1 MRNLRVNKKSLMQE
15 GGQQQAAQQQAA
27 QQQAAQQQA
36 EMQQAGVSDLVES
49 IRGAMEQGAD
59 IKQVI
64 VELANQRIPT
74 EDIQQALL
82 AAGNDESDV
91 MDAFSEL
98 ESMQKR
104 VQQEKTQQPQQQ
116 QMQDGD
122 EVSNEDMMS
131 RDPSEEIPEEDKFQ
145 EQGGWQY
152 RKDGDKYYTREVGED
167 NWRQAKGDPLTNIKW
182 KIYGEDEKAFRQ
194 YEHKTKM
201 AEAKRKMQERE
212 TAAKKKLDASKP
224 SDGIPTMADIL
235 KGGYKVKL
243 IEYPKGYN
251 GPGGPMPPGH
261 IESILVDANGKPV
274 SHYMD
279 ADNKKQE
286 AFVNKWTNSDYNRGP
301 GARRGKHFASKAKLD
316 DRLEEAGMRSADL
329 ELSEDQLANYLYSA
343 GLEDSQVY
351 DFMNNNCADGV
362 CRAFG
367 IDDKSVGKALPFFK
381 DGQLT
386 DPSMVFNTIT
396 KNFGVTPKGAQ
407 VSRTQQVKDIADQLL
422 PKFIHSGNNP
432 GVKTGLDLNHLIQ
445 TTGDLYKGA
454 RDTYNYIDNDLG
466 DDIQEGFYD
475 VMEGAEDAYDRFGKW
490 TGLYKQ
496 GGGLNRD
503 QRALLPKGRRSTIN
517 QFFGERDGYVAN
529 PLSNYMPM
537 DLGMKGDPINAANAF
552 AESMSNLFSGKIN
565 PETGLM
571 SGAFRDNRAKRKRH
585 KLSKADDYNYK
596 ITVDPNDPN
605 YDPDKLNYSTSARD
619 LYEASENGTPLPT
632 KEEAAAD
639 LIPRTSIKFN
649 PETQKYETLV
659 MPKDVDWDLYT
670 NKGKG
675 KVRREYKKAMSEA
688 TSDMMNLSDFI
699 DRGKNLSEEERQQLS
714 QVAEDM
720 GAFNASKDLPEN
732 TTFGVDESGQS
743 VYYAPDAAPEN
754 NNQILN
760 DIMMMNSNK
769 PDWQNYN
776 PTSFYNQRRFG
787 GKAQPGVEVASNDT
801 EFVPEVSQEQAAY
814 DAAKA
819 AYDEE
824 MARVMAVRKKTSDLA
839 RQYGENN
846 ASYSDVGI
854 SDNLAKWV
862 DDTGFACNTYS
873 CQIMREAGATIPE
886 GTKPFKLNGRTYGPG
901 DKLPIIPGNAQF
913 NSNAENFGF
922 ELQPKGTMPTEEGD
936 LIRGHM
942 YNQPGGASSGSQ
954 HSVISAGYGD
964 DDFLDLYN
972 NPGAVYGGYKSRADY
987 ENDPMRTGVYDDG
1000 REGYYETDSGVM
1012 RYVGATSALKA
1023 KMMEAEAAL
1032 SKIRE
1037 ANAWQ
1042 DPELNYSREKGGQP
1056 QQMIPMEPG
1065 MMEMYMPSN
1074 PMIEIAEGERQRLSE
1089 MEGQSNRRYRT
1100 ALEELQKMA
1109 VGGAMDLPEDPPGT
1123 PQPLAGKKRFHKFVK
1138 PNAMV
1143 GDSDWANIDKS
1154 GLSEEQLGI
1163 VDSSAFKM
1171 DPRSFRGQVPGKVM
1185 RTQRKANKAIMEPGQ
1200 GFSISKPQHE
1210 KYNWKLNAK
1219 LHGQDQERDRQRARE
1234 AGITGDTLEDYG
1246 RKERSSGFTFGRER
1260 NKPNEFTK
1268 VGKFI
1273 SKIRHPFD
1281 KDSQVQHNPTKFW
1294 NLTDRKIKKSGGSV
1308 ELDTETIAKLMALG
1322 AEIKYL

>member
-1 MRNLRVNKKSLMQE
+1 
-15 GGQQQAAQQQAA
+15 
-27 QQQAAQQQA
+27 
-36 EMQQAGVSDLVES
+36 
-49 IRGAMEQGAD
+49 
-59 IKQVI
+59 
-64 VELANQRIPT
+64 
-74 EDIQQALL
+74 
-82 AAGNDESDV
+82 
-91 MDAFSEL
+91 
-98 ESMQKR
+98 
-104 VQQEKTQQPQQQ
+104 
-116 QMQDGD
+116 
-122 EVSNEDMMS
+122 
-131 RDPSEEIPEEDKFQ
+131 
-145 EQGGWQY
+145 
-152 RKDGDKYYTREVGED
+152 
-167 NWRQAKGDPLTNIKW
+167 
-182 KIYGEDEKAFRQ
+182 
-194 YEHKTKM
+194 
-201 AEAKRKMQERE
+201 
-212 TAAKKKLDASKP
+212 
-224 SDGIPTMADIL
+224 
-235 KGGYKVKL
+235 
-243 IEYPKGYN
+243 
-251 GPGGPMPPGH
+251 
-261 IESILVDANGKPV
+261 
-274 SHYMD
+274 
-279 ADNKKQE
+279 
-286 AFVNKWTNSDYNRGP
+286 
-301 GARRGKHFASKAKLD
+301 
-316 DRLEEAGMRSADL
+316 
-329 ELSEDQLANYLYSA
+329 
-343 GLEDSQVY
+343 
-351 DFMNNNCADGV
+351 
-362 CRAFG
+362 
-367 IDDKSVGKALPFFK
+367 
-381 DGQLT
+381 
-386 DPSMVFNTIT
+386 
-396 KNFGVTPKGAQ
+396 
-407 VSRTQQVKDIADQLL
+407 
-422 PKFIHSGNNP
+422 
-432 GVKTGLDLNHLIQ
+432 
-445 TTGDLYKGA
+445 
-454 RDTYNYIDNDLG
+454 
-466 DDIQEGFYD
+466 
-475 VMEGAEDAYDRFGKW
+475 MEGAEDAYDRFGKW
-490 TGLYKQ
+490 TGLYER
-496 GGGLNRD
+496 GGAFNRD

-571 SGAFRDNRAKRKRH
+571 SGAFRDNKAKRKRH

-605 YDPDKLNYSTSARD
+605 YDPDKLNYSTNARD
-619 LYEASENGTPLPT
+619 LYEASKDGTPLPT

-675 KVRREYKKAMSEA
+675 KVRREYKKAMEEA
-688 TSDMMNLSDFI
+688 RSDMMNLSDFI
-699 DRGKNLSEEERQQLS
+699 DRGKNLSEEERQQFL
-714 QVAEDM
+714 QVGEDM
-720 GAFNASKDLPEN
+720 AAFNASKDLPEN

-787 GKAQPGVEVASNDT
+787 GKAQPGIEVASNDT

-839 RQYGENN
+839 RQHGEAG

-854 SDNLAKWV
+854 SDNLANWV
-862 DDTGFACNTYS
+862 NNTGFACNTYS

-901 DKLPIIPGNAQF
+901 DPLPIIPGNAQF

-942 YNQPGGASSGSQ
+942 YDQPGGPSSGSQ

-964 DDFLDLYN
+964 DDTLDLYN
-972 NPGAVYGGYKSRADY
+972 NPGNVYSGYSLRRQDGS
-987 ENDPMRTGVYDDG
+987 DPMATG
-1000 REGYYETDSGVM
+1000 EGDYYTDDSGVM
-1012 RYVGATSALKA
+1012 KYVGATPGLKA

-1042 DPELNYSREKGGQP
+1042 DPQLNYSREKGGQT

-1089 MEGQSNRRYRT
+1089 MEGQGNRRYRM

-1109 VGGAMDLPEDPPGT
+1109 PGGAVDFPNPSDPPV
-1123 PQPLAGKKRFHKFVK
+1123 PQPLKGKKRFHKFVK
-1138 PNAMV
+1138 SDAML
-1143 GDSDWANIDKS
+1143 GDTDYANIDRS
-1154 GLSEEQLGI
+1154 GLSKDQLGI
-1163 VDSSAFKM
+1163 VDSAEFRM
-1171 DPRSFRGQVPGKVM
+1171 DPRSFRGQVPGDVM
-1185 RTQRKANKAIMEPGQ
+1185 RTQRKANKAIMEPGR
-1200 GFSISKPQHE
+1200 GFGISKPQHE
-1210 KYNWKLNAK
+1210 RYNWKLNAK
-1219 LHGQDQERDRQRARE
+1219 LHGQDQERDRQRAEE
-1234 AGITGDTLEDYG
+1234 AGITGDALEGYG
-1246 RKERSSGFTFGRER
+1246 RKERSSGFNFGRER
-1260 NKPNEFTK
+1260 DKPNEFTK
-1268 VGKFI
+1268 VGKFM
-1273 SKIRHPFD
+1273 SKVRHPFD
-1281 KDSQVQHNPTKFW
+1281 KDKQIQHNPTRFW
-1294 NLTDRKIKKSGGSV
+1294 NLTGGKIKKSGGSV

>member
-1 MRNLRVNKKSLMQE
+1 MKIKRLNKKSLMQD
-15 GGQQQAAQQQAA
+15 GGQQVEQQQAEQV
-27 QQQAAQQQA
+27 QQQQMQQQQ

-49 IRGAMEQGAD
+49 VRSAIEQGAD

-82 AAGNDESDV
+82 AAGNDESDI

-98 ESMQKR
+98 ESMQR
-104 VQQEKTQQPQQQ
+104 QAAQEKAQQQPQQQ
-116 QMQDGD
+116 MAQDGN

-131 RDPSEEIPEEDKFQ
+131 RDPSEEIAEEDKFQ

-152 RKDGDKYYTREVGED
+152 RKDGDKYYTRKVGED
-167 NWRQAKGDPLTNIKW
+167 NWRQAEGDPLTNIKW
-182 KIYGEDEKAFRQ
+182 KIYGEDEKAFRE
-194 YEHKTKM
+194 YEHKAKL
-201 AEAKRKMQERE
+201 AEAKKKMQQRQA
-212 TAAKKKLDASKP
+212 AAKEKLSKTE
-224 SDGIPTMADIL
+224 SSSGIPTKADIL
-235 KGGYKVKL
+235 KGGYKVRL
-243 IEYPKGYN
+243 IEYPKGYTSPS
-251 GPGGPMPPGH
+251 GATMPPGH
-261 IESILVDANGKPV
+261 IESILVDSEGRPV

-279 ADNKKQE
+279 ASNKKQE
-286 AFVNKWTNSDYNRGP
+286 AFVNKWTDHDYNRGP
-301 GARRGKHFASKAKLD
+301 NAGWGRHFRSKATLD
-316 DRLEEAGMRSADL
+316 KKLEEEGMRYADL
-329 ELSEDQLANYLYSA
+329 SLNEDQMINYLYSA
-343 GLEDSQVY
+343 GLEDNQVY
-351 DFMNNNCADGV
+351 DFINNNCADGV

-367 IDDKSVGKALPFFK
+367 IDDKSVGKALPLFP
-381 DGQLT
+381 GGTLT

-396 KNFGVTPKGAQ
+396 KNFGVTPKGAPQ
-407 VSRTQQVKDIADQLL
+407 VSRTQQVKDMANLL

-432 GVKTGLDLNHLIQ
+432 GVKTGLDLNHLIDF
-445 TTGDLYKGA
+445 TGDLYKGT

-490 TGLYKQ
+490 TGWYER
-496 GGGLNRD
+496 GGAFNRD

-517 QFFGERDGYVAN
+517 QFFGERDGYVSN

-552 AESMSNLFSGKIN
+552 AESMSNLFSGQID

-571 SGAFRDNRAKRKRH
+571 SGAFRDNKAKRKRH

-619 LYEASENGTPLPT
+619 LYEASKNGTPLPT
-632 KEEAAAD
+632 KKESAED

-649 PETQKYETLV
+649 PESQKYETLV

-675 KVRREYKKAMSEA
+675 KVRGEYKKAMEEARSGMMDLSE
-688 TSDMMNLSDFI
+688 FI
-699 DRGKNLSEEERQQLS
+699 GRGKNLSKEQREQLS
-714 QVAEDM
+714 QIGEDM
-720 GAFNASKDLPEN
+720 DAFNASKDIPEN

-754 NNQILN
+754 NDEILN

-787 GKAQPGVEVASNDT
+787 GKAQPGTEVASNDT

-839 RQYGENN
+839 RQHGEAG

-854 SDNLAKWV
+854 SDNLANWINN
-862 DDTGFACNTYS
+862 TGYACNTYS

-886 GTKPFKLNGRTYGPG
+886 GTEPFEMNGRTYRPG

-913 NSNAENFGF
+913 NSYADKLGF
-922 ELQPKGTMPTEEGD
+922 ELMPKGTMPTEEAD

-964 DDFLDLYN
+964 DDTLDLYN
-972 NPGAVYGGYKSRADY
+972 NPGNVYSGYSLRRQDGS
-987 ENDPMRTGVYDDG
+987 DPMATG
-1000 REGYYETDSGVM
+1000 EGNYYTDDSGVM
-1012 RYVGATSALKA
+1012 RYVGATPTLKA
-1023 KMMEAEAAL
+1023 KMMEAETAL
-1032 SKIRE
+1032 NKIRE

-1074 PMIEIAEGERQRLSE
+1074 PMIEIAEGERKRLSE
-1089 MEGQSNRRYRT
+1089 MEGQGNRRYRL

-1109 VGGAMDLPEDPPGT
+1109 PGGAVDFPNPTDPPV
-1123 PQPLAGKKRFHKFVK
+1123 PQPLKGKKRFHKFVK
-1138 PNAMV
+1138 SDAMV
-1143 GDSDWANIDKS
+1143 GDTDYANIDRS
-1154 GLSEEQLGI
+1154 GLSEDQLGI
-1163 VDSSAFKM
+1163 VDSAEFRM
-1171 DPRSFRGQVPGKVM
+1171 DPRSFRGQVPGNVM

-1200 GFSISKPQHE
+1200 GFGISKPKNE
-1210 KYNWKLNAK
+1210 RYNWKLNAK
-1219 LHGQDQERDRQRARE
+1219 LHRQDQDSDYARARE
-1234 AGITGDTLEDYG
+1234 AGVTGDSLGDYG
-1246 RKERSSGFTFGRER
+1246 RKQSPDRLRTGRPYSPDRQWDGVKGNLQRIFTDKEYSGAWFP
-1260 NKPNEFTK
+1260 KK
-1268 VGKFI
+1268 
-1273 SKIRHPFD
+1273 
-1281 KDSQVQHNPTKFW
+1281 
-1294 NLTDRKIKKSGGSV
+1294 KIKETGGSA

>member
-1 MRNLRVNKKSLMQE
+1 MQD
-15 GGQQQAAQQQAA
+15 GGQQVEQQQAEQV
-27 QQQAAQQQA
+27 QQQQMQQQQ

-49 IRGAMEQGAD
+49 VRSAIEQGAD

-82 AAGNDESDV
+82 AAGNDESDI

-98 ESMQKR
+98 ESMQR
-104 VQQEKTQQPQQQ
+104 QAAQEKAQQQPQQQ
-116 QMQDGD
+116 MAQDGD
-122 EVSNEDMMS
+122 EVSDEDMMS
-131 RDPSEEIPEEDKFQ
+131 RDSSEEIAEEDKFQ

-152 RKDGDKYYTREVGED
+152 RKDGDKYYTRKVGED
-167 NWRQAKGDPLTNIKW
+167 NWRQAKGDPLTNIKY
-182 KIYGEDEKAFRQ
+182 KIYGEDEKAFRE
-194 YEHKTKM
+194 YEHKTKI
-201 AEAKRKMQERE
+201 AEAKKKMQQRE
-212 TAAKKKLDASKP
+212 AAAKEKLSKTE
-224 SDGIPTMADIL
+224 SSSGIPTMADIL

-251 GPGGPMPPGH
+251 GPGGQMQPGH
-261 IESILVDANGKPV
+261 IESILVDSEGKPV

-286 AFVNKWTNSDYNRGP
+286 AFINKWQKSDYNRGP
-301 GARRGKHFASKAKLD
+301 NAWRGKHFRDRASLNE
-316 DRLEEAGMRSADL
+316 RLEEEGMRYADI
-329 ELSEDQLANYLYSA
+329 ELNEDQLTNYLYSA

-351 DFMNNNCADGV
+351 DFVNNNCADGI
-362 CRAFG
+362 CRGFG
-367 IDDKSVGKALPFFK
+367 IDDESVGKPLPL
-381 DGQLT
+381 DILEHGRLT

-396 KNFGVTPKGAQ
+396 KNFGVTPKGAPQ
-407 VSRTQQVKDIADQLL
+407 VPRTQQIKDLTRL
-422 PKFIHSGNNP
+422 TEYP
-432 GVKTGLDLNHLIQ
+432 VLNA
-445 TTGDLYKGA
+445 YKDMNIIDPLSNVYKNVRSIKNDA
-454 RDTYNYIDNDLG
+454 VDAYNYIDNDLG

-475 VMEGAEDAYDRFGKW
+475 VMEGAEDAVDSFGKW
-490 TGLYKQ
+490 TGLYQ
-496 GGGLNRD
+496 RGGAFNRD

-517 QFFGERDGYVAN
+517 QFFGERDGYVSN

-552 AESMSNLFSGKIN
+552 AESMSNLFSGQID

-571 SGAFRDNRAKRKRH
+571 SGAFRDNKAKRKRH
-585 KLSKADDYNYK
+585 KLSKADDYDYN

-605 YDPDKLNYSTSARD
+605 YDPDKLNYSTNARD
-619 LYEASENGTPLPT
+619 LYEASKNGTPLPT
-632 KEEAAAD
+632 KKEVAED
-639 LIPRTSIKFN
+639 LIPRSSIKFN

-675 KVRREYKKAMSEA
+675 KVKREYKKAMEEARSGMMDLSE
-688 TSDMMNLSDFI
+688 FI
-699 DRGKNLSEEERQQLS
+699 GRGKNLSKEQKEELS
-714 QVAEDM
+714 QIGKDM
-720 GAFNASKDLPEN
+720 DAFNASKDIPEN

-743 VYYAPDAAPEN
+743 VYYAPNKAPEN
-754 NNQILN
+754 NDEILN

-787 GKAQPGVEVASNDT
+787 GKAQPGTEVASNDT

-839 RQYGENN
+839 RQHGEAG

-854 SDNLAKWV
+854 SDNLANWIN
-862 DDTGFACNTYS
+862 DTGFACNTYS

-886 GTKPFKLNGRTYGPG
+886 GTEPFKMNGRTYRPG

-913 NSNAENFGF
+913 NSYADNLGF
-922 ELQPKGTMPTEEGD
+922 ELMPKGTMPTEEGD

-954 HSVISAGYGD
+954 HSVISGGYGD
-964 DDFLDLYN
+964 DETLDLYN
-972 NPGAVYGGYKSRADY
+972 NPGNVYSGYNLRYQDGT
-987 ENDPMRTGVYDDG
+987 DPMATG
-1000 REGYYETDSGVM
+1000 EGNYYTDDSGVM
-1012 RYVGATSALKA
+1012 RYVGDTPTLKA
-1023 KMMEAEAAL
+1023 KMAEAEAAL
-1032 SKIRE
+1032 NKIRE

-1042 DPELNYSREKGGQP
+1042 DPEINYSREKGGQP

-1074 PMIEIAEGERQRLSE
+1074 PMIEVAEGERQRLSE
-1089 MEGQSNRRYRT
+1089 MEGQGNRRYRM

-1109 VGGAMDLPEDPPGT
+1109 PGGAVDFPNPTDPPV
-1123 PQPLAGKKRFHKFVK
+1123 PQPLKGKKRFHKFVK
-1138 PNAMV
+1138 PNTMV
-1143 GDSDWANIDKS
+1143 GDTDYANIDRS
-1154 GLSEEQLGI
+1154 GLSEDQLGI
-1163 VDSSAFKM
+1163 VDSAEFRM

-1219 LHGQDQERDRQRARE
+1219 LHGQDQDRDRQRAAE
-1234 AGITGDTLEDYG
+1234 AGITGDALEGYG
-1246 RKERSSGFTFGRER
+1246 RKERGSGFTFGRER
-1260 NKPNEFTK
+1260 HTPNEFTK
-1268 VGKFI
+1268 VGKFM
-1273 SKIRHPFD
+1273 SKVKHPFD
-1281 KDSQVQHNPTKFW
+1281 KDKQIQHNPTRFW
-1294 NLTDRKIKKSGGSV
+1294 NLTGGKIKQSGGSV

>member
-1 MRNLRVNKKSLMQE
+1 MKIKRLNKKSLMQE
-15 GGQQQAAQQQAA
+15 GGQQAEQQQAEQI
-27 QQQAAQQQA
+27 QQQQMQQQQ

-49 IRGAMEQGAD
+49 VRSAIEQGAD

-82 AAGNDESDV
+82 AAGNEESDI

-98 ESMQKR
+98 ESMQRR
-104 VQQEKTQQPQQQ
+104 VMQEKSQQQPQQQ
-116 QMQDGD
+116 MAQDGD
-122 EVSNEDMMS
+122 EVSDEDMMS
-131 RDPSEEIPEEDKFQ
+131 RDPSEEIPEENKFQ

-152 RKDGDKYYTREVGED
+152 RKDGDKYYTRKVGED

-182 KIYGEDEKAFRQ
+182 KIYGEDEKAFRE

-212 TAAKKKLDASKP
+212 AAKKKSGTTE
-224 SDGIPTMADIL
+224 SSSGIPTMADIL

-243 IEYPKGYN
+243 IEYPKGYD
-251 GPGGPMPPGH
+251 GPGGPMQPGH
-261 IESILVDANGKPV
+261 IESILVDANGRPV

-279 ADNKKQE
+279 ADNVKRE
-286 AFVNKWTNSDYNRGP
+286 AYVNKWTDSDYNRGP
-301 GARRGKHFASKAKLD
+301 AATRGKHFASKAKLD
-316 DRLEEAGMRSADL
+316 SRLEEPGMRYADL

-367 IDDKSVGKALPFFK
+367 IDDKSVGKSLPIIPEGK
-381 DGQLT
+381 LT

-396 KNFGVTPKGAQ
+396 KNFGVTPKGAPQ
-407 VSRTQQVKDIADQLL
+407 VPRTQQLKDMSRTKYPILNMYKDINVIDPL
-422 PKFIHSGNNP
+422 SN
-432 GVKTGLDLNHLIQ
+432 V
-445 TTGDLYKGA
+445 YKNLRSLKNDA
-454 RDTYNYIDNDLG
+454 VNTYDYIDNDLG

-475 VMEGAEDAYDRFGKW
+475 TMESVEDAYDRFGKW
-490 TGLYKQ
+490 TGLYQ
-496 GGGLNRD
+496 PGGEFNRD

-552 AESMSNLFSGKIN
+552 AESMSNLFSGQIN

-571 SGAFRDNRAKRKRH
+571 SGAFRDNKAKRKRH

-605 YDPDKLNYSTSARD
+605 YDPDKLNYSTNARD
-619 LYEASENGTPLPT
+619 LYEASRNGTPLPT
-632 KEEAAAD
+632 KKEAAED
-639 LIPRTSIKFN
+639 IIPRASIKFN

-659 MPKDVDWDLYT
+659 MPKDIDWDLFT

-675 KVRREYKKAMSEA
+675 KVRREYKKAMDDQRSNMIDLS
-688 TSDMMNLSDFI
+688 TVLSDLDEF
-699 DRGKNLSEEERQQLS
+699 S
-714 QVAEDM
+714 A
-720 GAFNASKDLPEN
+720 AKDLPEG
-732 TTFGVDESGQS
+732 TSFGLDEAGT
-743 VYYAPDAAPEN
+743 VYYGPNANPIDNRDDA
-754 NNQILN
+754 QKLN
-760 DIMMMNSNK
+760 DDIMMMNTSNTS
-769 PDWQNYN
+769 WQDFNAS
-776 PTSFYNQRRFG
+776 PFYNQRRFG
-787 GKAQPGVEVASNDT
+787 GKAQPGTEVASNDA

-819 AYDEE
+819 AYDKE

-839 RQYGENN
+839 RQHGESG

-854 SDNLAKWV
+854 SDNLANWIN
-862 DDTGFACNTYS
+862 DTGFACNTYS

-886 GTKPFKLNGRTYGPG
+886 GTEPFKMNGRTYRPG

-913 NSNAENFGF
+913 NSYADNLGF
-922 ELQPKGTMPTEEGD
+922 ELMPKGTMPTEEGD

-942 YNQPGGASSGSQ
+942 YSSAPGAGSGSF
-954 HSVISAGYGD
+954 HSVLSAGYGD
-964 DDFLDLYN
+964 DDILDLYN
-972 NPGAVYGGYKSRADY
+972 NPG
-987 ENDPMRTGVYDDG
+987 GVYSGYRKRPQDG
-1000 REGYYETDSGVM
+1000 SDAMATGEGNYYSDDSGVM
-1012 RYVGATSALKA
+1012 RYVGATPALKA

-1032 SKIRE
+1032 NKIRE

-1042 DPELNYSREKGGQP
+1042 DPEINYSREKGGQP

-1089 MEGQSNRRYRT
+1089 MEGEGNRKYRM

-1109 VGGAMDLPEDPPGT
+1109 PGGAVDFPDPTDPPTGN
-1123 PQPLAGKKRFHKFVK
+1123 PQPLRGKERFHKFVK
-1138 PNAMV
+1138 PDAQV
-1143 GDSDWANIDKS
+1143 GDTDYANIDRS
-1154 GLSEEQLGI
+1154 GLSEEELGI
-1163 VDSSAFKM
+1163 VDSAAFRM
-1171 DPRSFRGQVPGKVM
+1171 DPRSFRGQVPFNVM

-1200 GFSISKPQHE
+1200 GIYGVDLIHDPNYVPFDFDKQRKRQRRQGSDNDDYSGKMSKPRT
-1210 KYNWKLNAK
+1210 
-1219 LHGQDQERDRQRARE
+1219 GTRRPMRQDH
-1234 AGITGDTLEDYG
+1234 
-1246 RKERSSGFTFGRER
+1246 
-1260 NKPNEFTK
+1260 NFTK
-1268 VGKFI
+1268 VGKFAHNI
-1273 SKIRHPFD
+1273 APWNWSEDR
-1281 KDSQVQHNPTKFW
+1281 QVRNNPTRFW
-1294 NLTDRKIKKSGGSV
+1294 NLTSPKIKESGGSV

>member
-1 MRNLRVNKKSLMQE
+1 MQD
-15 GGQQQAAQQQAA
+15 GGQQVEQQQAEQV
-27 QQQAAQQQA
+27 QQQQMQQQQ

-49 IRGAMEQGAD
+49 VRSAIEQGAD

-64 VELANQRIPT
+64 VELANQKIPT

-82 AAGNDESDV
+82 AAGNDESDI

-98 ESMQKR
+98 ESMQRR
-104 VQQEKTQQPQQQ
+104 VAQEKAQQQPQQQ
-116 QMQDGD
+116 MAQDGD
-122 EVSNEDMMS
+122 EVSDEDMMS
-131 RDPSEEIPEEDKFQ
+131 RDPSEEIAEEDKFQ

-152 RKDGDKYYTREVGED
+152 RKDGDKYYTRKVGED
-167 NWRQAKGDPLTNIKW
+167 NWRQAKGDPLTNIKY
-182 KIYGEDEKAFRQ
+182 KIYGEDEKAFRE
-194 YEHKTKM
+194 YEHKTKI
-201 AEAKRKMQERE
+201 AEAKKKMQQRE
-212 TAAKKKLDASKP
+212 AAAKEKLSKTE
-224 SDGIPTMADIL
+224 SSSGIPTMADIL

-251 GPGGPMPPGH
+251 GPGGQMPPGH
-261 IESILVDANGKPV
+261 IESILVDSEGRPV

-279 ADNKKQE
+279 ADNKKRE
-286 AFVNKWTNSDYNRGP
+286 AFVNKWTNSNYNRGP
-301 GARRGKHFASKAKLD
+301 GDSRGHQFESRGKLNA
-316 DRLEEAGMRSADL
+316 RLEEPGMRYADL
-329 ELSEDQLANYLYSA
+329 NLSEDQLANYLYSA

-367 IDDKSVGKALPFFK
+367 IDDKSVGKSLPIVPE
-381 DGQLT
+381 GTLT

-396 KNFGVTPKGAQ
+396 KNFGVTPKGAPQ
-407 VSRTQQVKDIADQLL
+407 VSRTQQVKDIADSVL
-422 PKFIHSGNNP
+422 PKWLHSGNNP
-432 GVKTGLDLNHLIQ
+432 GVRTGLDLNHLIQ

-475 VMEGAEDAYDRFGKW
+475 VMEGAEDAYDSFGKW
-490 TGLYKQ
+490 TGLYQ
-496 GGGLNRD
+496 RGGAFNRD

-517 QFFGERDGYVAN
+517 QFFGERDGYVSN

-552 AESMSNLFSGKIN
+552 AESMSNLFSGQID

-571 SGAFRDNRAKRKRH
+571 SGAFRDNKAKRKRH
-585 KLSKADDYNYK
+585 KLSKADDYDYN

-605 YDPDKLNYSTSARD
+605 YDPDKLNYSTNARD
-619 LYEASENGTPLPT
+619 LYEASKNGTPLPT
-632 KEEAAAD
+632 KKEVAED
-639 LIPRTSIKFN
+639 LIPRSSIKFN

-675 KVRREYKKAMSEA
+675 KVRREIKKAMEEARSGMMDLSE
-688 TSDMMNLSDFI
+688 FI
-699 DRGKNLSEEERQQLS
+699 GRGKNLSKEQKEELS
-714 QVAEDM
+714 QIGKDM
-720 GAFNASKDLPEN
+720 DAFNASKDIPEN

-743 VYYAPDAAPEN
+743 VYYAPNKAPEN
-754 NNQILN
+754 NDEILN

-787 GKAQPGVEVASNDT
+787 GKAQPGTEVASNDA
-801 EFVPEVSQEQAAY
+801 EFVPEVGQEQAAY

-839 RQYGENN
+839 RQHGEAG

-854 SDNLAKWV
+854 SDNLANWIN
-862 DDTGFACNTYS
+862 DTGYACNTYS
-873 CQIMREAGATIPE
+873 CQIMREAGATIPG
-886 GTKPFKLNGRTYGPG
+886 GTKPFEMNGRTYRPG

-913 NSNAENFGF
+913 NSYADNLGF
-922 ELQPKGTMPTEEGD
+922 ELMPKGTMPTEEGD

-954 HSVISAGYGD
+954 HSVISGGYGD
-964 DDFLDLYN
+964 DETLDLYN
-972 NPGAVYGGYKSRADY
+972 NPGNVYSGYNLRYQDGT
-987 ENDPMRTGVYDDG
+987 DPMATG
-1000 REGYYETDSGVM
+1000 EGDYYTDDSGVM
-1012 RYVGATSALKA
+1012 RYVGDTPTLKT
-1023 KMMEAEAAL
+1023 KMTEAEAAL
-1032 SKIRE
+1032 NKIRE

-1042 DPELNYSREKGGQP
+1042 DPEINYTREKGGQP

-1089 MEGQSNRRYRT
+1089 MEGQGNRRYRL

-1109 VGGAMDLPEDPPGT
+1109 PGGAVDFPNPADPPV
-1123 PQPLAGKKRFHKFVK
+1123 PQPLKGKKRFHKFVK
-1138 PNAMV
+1138 SDAMV

-1154 GLSEEQLGI
+1154 GLSEEELGI
-1163 VDSSAFKM
+1163 VDSAAFRM
-1171 DPRSFRGQVPGKVM
+1171 DPRSFRGQVPRSVM

-1200 GFSISKPQHE
+1200 GFGISKPKHE
-1210 KYNWKLNAK
+1210 MYDWKLNAK
-1219 LHGQDQERDRQRARE
+1219 LHRQDQDSDYARAKE
-1234 AGITGDTLEDYG
+1234 AGVTGDSLGHYG
-1246 RKERSSGFTFGRER
+1246 RKQSPDRLGTRRPNTKNRQWDGVKGNLQRIFTDKEYSGAWFPK
-1260 NKPNEFTK
+1260 N
-1268 VGKFI
+1268 
-1273 SKIRHPFD
+1273 
-1281 KDSQVQHNPTKFW
+1281 
-1294 NLTDRKIKKSGGSV
+1294 KIKETGGSV